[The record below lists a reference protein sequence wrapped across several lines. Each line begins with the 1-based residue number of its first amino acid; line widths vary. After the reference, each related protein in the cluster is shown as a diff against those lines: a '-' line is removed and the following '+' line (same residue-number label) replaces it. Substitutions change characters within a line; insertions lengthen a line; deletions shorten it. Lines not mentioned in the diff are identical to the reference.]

1 MQEKQLETEDIIA
14 LKQKIN
20 KKKQK
25 VMGSLDSGYVDKSD
39 I

>member
-1 MQEKQLETEDIIA
+1 MQEKQLKTEDTIA

-25 VMGSLDSGYVDKSD
+25 VLGSLDSGYVDKSD